1 MIEVKKDIPREDPS
15 CDDEYTYVETP
26 TPVPRKPVNRGKSD
40 PNLERPLPSIPTSS
54 VKEPPALKSRGPL
67 PPVPKVQ
74 SMYRR
79 RPYENTELQKCT
91 DAPVVQDDEYTD
103 THAEDNDDQEDYT
116 DLCELEVYGD
126 DVTSSG
132 NSVGTTSTSSKNES
146 SENEDRKS
154 HEHDIS
160 DKSIVDITNILY
172 KLNLSKYS
180 EKFTEDM
187 VDGMTLTA
195 FTADE
200 LKKEYGMRHAEA
212 VRLMNYVR
220 RGHIPQ

>member
-1 MIEVKKDIPREDPS
+1 MIEVKKDIPREEPS

-26 TPVPRKPVNRGKSD
+26 TPVPRKPVNSGKSD
-40 PNLERPLPSIPTSS
+40 PNLERPLPGIPTSPDKIIPTS
-54 VKEPPALKSRGPL
+54 KSRGPL
-67 PPVPKVQ
+67 PPVPNTKT
-74 SMYRR
+74 MYRQR
-79 RPYENTELQKCT
+79 SYENTKLQKCT
-91 DAPVVQDDEYTD
+91 DAPVVQDDKNTD
-103 THAEDNDDQEDYT
+103 AQEGDSDDQEDYT
-116 DLCELEVYGD
+116 ELEAYGD

-154 HEHDIS
+154 HEHDVS
-160 DKSIVDITNILY
+160 DKSIVDITNILD

-187 VDGMTLTA
+187 VDGMTLTE

-200 LKKEYGMRHAEA
+200 LKNEYGMRHAEA